1 MILKPIELTEKHK
14 EMLLK
19 MCRELFPEYSKI
31 QFQDIYNNETGNLYF
46 DNVNSGIIIHW
57 FEFCM
62 NDLAGKIYNTLFT
75 NKQSENWFGSH
86 YNWVCWALNTKKPNK
101 IHIIDYLYE
110 QFIKI
115 KNNDNKKEKK

>member
-1 MILKPIELTEKHK
+1 MIKPIELTKKHK

-57 FEFCM
+57 FEFCLNNIAPKLM
-62 NDLAGKIYNTLFT
+62 SLDNIGFHYRYIEESKTL
-75 NKQSENWFGSH
+75 
-86 YNWVCWALNTKKPNK
+86 
-101 IHIIDYLYE
+101 IDYLYYRFI
-110 QFIKI
+110 QIKFIKI
-115 KNNDNKKEKK
+115 KKNDNKKEKK